1 MRSVDRTLR
10 LKEDDL
16 VSDIN
21 SVEVFVL
28 SIEVEV
34 YPHGVLDCIDDGGVA
49 FAGEHPTG
57 NFVLCGRKSFLFLQS
72 VKPKGSVS
80 LFRFS
85 LFPDFDSLGGDDLLI
100 RRGRGRE
107 RWSLRGEGWREGE
120 RRGWYLARGI
130 GGRGRE

>member
-85 LFPDFDSLGGDDLLI
+85 FFPDFDSLGGDDLLI
-100 RRGRGRE
+100 RGGGDGSVGRC
-107 RWSLRGEGWREGE
+107 
-120 RRGWYLARGI
+120 
-130 GGRGRE
+130 GGRGGGKASGGVGILRVR